1 MDFFLSKTSLKYLSK
16 LDKDIRSNIVS
27 AIERLPYK
35 GDIQKMRGQS
45 HPNAFRLRVGKYR
58 ELYVR
63 ETDAI
68 RILDIDI
75 RGDICK

>member
-1 MDFFLSKTSLKYLSK
+1 MDFYLSKTSYEYLSK
-16 LDKDIRSNIVS
+16 LEKEIRSNIAS

-45 HPNAFRLRVGKYR
+45 QPNTFRLRVGKYR
-58 ELYVR
+58 VLYVR

-68 RILDIDI
+68 RILVIDT
-75 RGDICK
+75 RGDVYK